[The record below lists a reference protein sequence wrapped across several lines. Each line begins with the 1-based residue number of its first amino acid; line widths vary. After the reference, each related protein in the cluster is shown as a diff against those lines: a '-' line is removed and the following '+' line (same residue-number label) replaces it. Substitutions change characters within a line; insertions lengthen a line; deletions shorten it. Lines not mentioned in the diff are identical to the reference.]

1 MASVQVETVSS
12 GADKVKLAAAV
23 LLLIAAI
30 ASFYWLSGRGDTWVQ
45 WSGLIV
51 GLILAAAAFL
61 TSEPGRRLIAMG
73 RDSWRETEKVVWPS
87 RKEAIRTTAF
97 VFAFTVAMALV
108 LWISDKV
115 LGWVLY
121 DLLLGWGR

>member
-12 GADKVKLAAAV
+12 GADKAKLALAV
-23 LLLIAAI
+23 VLLIAAI
-30 ASFYWLSGRGDTWVQ
+30 ASFYWLSGRESWLQ
-45 WSGLIV
+45 WGGLIV
-51 GLILAAAAFL
+51 GLLLAAAAFL
-61 TSEPGRRLIAMG
+61 TSEPGRRLIALG
-73 RDSWRETEKVVWPS
+73 RDAWRETEKVVWPS